1 MDKYIVS
8 ELEKRGILAVL
19 EINDVNNAVPA
30 AKALVRGGITAIELA
45 LRTDAAEASIEAI
58 SRNVPEMLIGI
69 GTVIKS
75 GQSSRVKRLGAH
87 FAVSPGFNPKI
98 VKEAQEA
105 SLPFAPGIATASELE
120 GAIELGCDVLKL
132 FPAEPLGGMKYLD
145 SMAGPYNY
153 LGLKFIPL
161 GGINIENLSAW
172 AGNKKVLA
180 IGGTWIAKKELIQ
193 NKNWKLIEE
202 NARAAMDVWK
212 KARN

>member
-19 EINDVNNAVPA
+19 EINDADNAVPA

>member
-19 EINDVNNAVPA
+19 EINDADNAVPA

-105 SLPFAPGIATASELE
+105 NLPFAPGIATASELE